1 MTTTLNFDREDLQA
15 LLAKVAE
22 NKVRTLAHELYEAQG
37 KADGH
42 TVEDWLKSETEAW
55 EPAKH

>member
-1 MTTTLNFDREDLQA
+1 MATTVNSDREDLQA

-42 TVEDWLKSETEAW
+42 TVEDWLKSGTDVW
-55 EPAKH
+55 GLAKD